1 MTYLATNTFTFYIG
15 TTYLLRY
22 LSYFL
27 CRYNI
32 VFFLVT
38 YVIPLILMGACY
50 ARMGFH
56 LWGTPIIGEE
66 TEALR
71 KNYQNKKKVCI

>member
-1 MTYLATNTFTFYIG
+1 
-15 TTYLLRY
+15 
-22 LSYFL
+22 
-27 CRYNI
+27 
-32 VFFLVT
+32 
-38 YVIPLILMGACY
+38 MGACY

-71 KNYQNKKKVCI
+71 KNYQNKKKVCIWCSIIINFIICTFFSRLNWGIET